1 MDKKSKCRFKG
12 NQDGEIYIN
21 DLLLVAKWIA
31 ASLTGELTDDEYN
44 LLEKWRLQS
53 EEHQQ
58 LYERMQNM
66 ERQKLTRE
74 KFASFNKLAGWDGFR
89 EKQKKD
95 RRKSLRIRIM
105 NYAAIVLLVGGVFYF
120 FAGNESKKLSDREP
134 VSVMPGKPQA
144 QLVMADGKLIDLV
157 EQTGVIKGEN
167 VLIHNTRKQISYED
181 VVHLEEE
188 RVVYNEVRV
197 PRGGEY
203 QVKLSDGT
211 LVYLNSL
218 TRLRFPVLFS
228 GQTRVVELEGEAY
241 FEVAKDVEKPFIV
254 KTGTY
259 DVQVLGTHF
268 NISTYEEESTVETTL
283 VEGAVAI
290 SGEGIEGKIV
300 LKPDEQ
306 FVFDRESG
314 KCGVKSVDV
323 SYFVAWKD
331 GKFRFR
337 DVRLEDIM
345 RAVERWYN
353 VQVVYEDES
362 VKNLRFGFNMS
373 RHETIEPLLNI
384 FELNGKV
391 KINKE
396 GTVLKIRQGR

>member
-1 MDKKSKCRFKG
+1 
-12 NQDGEIYIN
+12 
-21 DLLLVAKWIA
+21 
-31 ASLTGELTDDEYN
+31 
-44 LLEKWRLQS
+44 
-53 EEHQQ
+53 
-58 LYERMQNM
+58 
-66 ERQKLTRE
+66 
-74 KFASFNKLAGWDGFR
+74 
-89 EKQKKD
+89 
-95 RRKSLRIRIM
+95 M

>member
-1 MDKKSKCRFKG
+1 
-12 NQDGEIYIN
+12 
-21 DLLLVAKWIA
+21 
-31 ASLTGELTDDEYN
+31 
-44 LLEKWRLQS
+44 
-53 EEHQQ
+53 
-58 LYERMQNM
+58 
-66 ERQKLTRE
+66 
-74 KFASFNKLAGWDGFR
+74 
-89 EKQKKD
+89 
-95 RRKSLRIRIM
+95 
-105 NYAAIVLLVGGVFYF
+105 
-120 FAGNESKKLSDREP
+120 
-134 VSVMPGKPQA
+134 
-144 QLVMADGKLIDLV
+144 MADGKLIDLV